1 MADWYF
7 FLDTNLIYRYCLNC
21 FTCIGV
27 CMLSVCM
34 LKNKPSKCL
43 VILFY
48 NFQQVQYIFVT
59 LYIVLWA
66 KIFENF
72 LEFKLV
78 ELHNNLD
85 KVCICQL
92 M

>member
-1 MADWYF
+1 
-7 FLDTNLIYRYCLNC
+7 
-21 FTCIGV
+21 
-27 CMLSVCM
+27 MLSVCM

-59 LYIVLWA
+59 LYIVLRA

-92 M
+92 MWQGKESFIIALDTVDIVSSK